1 MLWQRYLS
9 HDVDFL
15 SMYPLLLEEV
25 GSAAV
30 FALGILALYGGV
42 AQYRKKRVMRDTPT
56 SKVRSLAL
64 GPVEI
69 KGKPE
74 KYEESFES
82 PFSGK
87 ECVMYVYSVD
97 VYKTGGPN
105 SSGGWST
112 VEAGVKAAPFY
123 VNDGTGRVL
132 VDPDGAEKEPPVTNS
147 YEYTD
152 EKEDEEIRRFMSESD
167 SLFENT
173 TDVGI
178 TGMAEFA
185 TATDLRMG
193 DADLLGS
200 GRKRRYEE
208 SYLPLDSD
216 TDVYVFGRAMGRKGV
231 SSPDNPENIVISRTE
246 DTPLFKIS
254 GSSEKE
260 NISGAS
266 NLSRN
271 GAVFGFVF
279 TVVGFA
285 ATLYTAGWIWG
296 IVLLGLGAY
305 GAYLF
310 NEKFTLNKDA
320 ERAS

>member
-1 MLWQRYLS
+1 LS
-9 HDVDFL
+9 DCADFRF
-15 SMYPLLLEEV
+15 MYPLLITEIV
-25 GSAAV
+25 SAAA
-30 FALGILALYGGV
+30 FSLGLLMLYGGV
-42 AQYRKKRVMRDTPT
+42 VQYRKRRVIRDTPT

-69 KGKPE
+69 QGKPE

-82 PFSGK
+82 PFSGD
-87 ECVMYVYSVD
+87 ECVMYVYSVE
-97 VYKTGGPN
+97 VYSSGGPN

-112 VEAGVKAAPFY
+112 VEAGIKAAPFY

-152 EKEDEEIRRFMSESD
+152 EEENEAIRRFMSESD

-178 TGMAEFA
+178 TGMAELA
-185 TATDLRMG
+185 TGTDLRMG
-193 DADLLGS
+193 DTDIVGS
-200 GRKRRYEE
+200 GRKRRYKE
-208 SYLPLDSD
+208 SYLPLDSE
-216 TDVYVFGRAMGRKGV
+216 TEVYVFGRAMGREGV
-231 SSPDNPENIVISRTE
+231 SSPENPENIVISRTE
-246 DTPLFKIS
+246 ETPLFKIS

-260 NISGAS
+260 NISDTS
-266 NLSRN
+266 NLARN
-271 GAVFGFVF
+271 GAVFGFIF

-296 IVLLGLGAY
+296 VALLGLATY
-305 GAYLF
+305 GAHLF
-310 NEKFTLNKDA
+310 NKKFTLNKDA